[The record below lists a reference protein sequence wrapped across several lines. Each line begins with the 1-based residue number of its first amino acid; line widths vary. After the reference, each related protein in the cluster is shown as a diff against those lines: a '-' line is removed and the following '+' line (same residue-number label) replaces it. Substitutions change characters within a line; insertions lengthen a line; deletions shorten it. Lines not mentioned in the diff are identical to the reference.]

1 MRPVSYGELKSTAL
15 RIIILTESIIFV
27 LLKTMLFLGFLKAAV
42 IIQRKGDTA
51 NLIKE
56 LGSMWRTDNLNDNQ
70 TKKKNRLLKRL
81 NLSHTGS
88 RKLIF

>member
-1 MRPVSYGELKSTAL
+1 MRPVSYEELKSTSL

-42 IIQRKGDTA
+42 IVRRKGDTA

-56 LGSMWRTDNLNDNQ
+56 LGSMWRTDNLNDYQ
-70 TKKKNRLLKRL
+70 TKKKHRLLKRL
-81 NLSHTGS
+81 NLCHTGS